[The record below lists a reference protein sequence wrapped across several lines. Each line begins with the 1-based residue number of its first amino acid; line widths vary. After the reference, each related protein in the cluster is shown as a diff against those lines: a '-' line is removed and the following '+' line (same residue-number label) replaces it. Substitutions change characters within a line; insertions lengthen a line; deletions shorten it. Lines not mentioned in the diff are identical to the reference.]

1 MWQQYEV
8 IYEYQN
14 TVADYT
20 VSPRCLLSPSVQLL
34 SARGTS
40 CMTFQSSDIY
50 ITTMSL
56 FPFWGV
62 RRYWIKHITSLW
74 FTHQLFINNNNLG
87 QLLICND
94 FHYNE
99 KPITHW
105 WPLVIN
111 TLVCQL
117 YFVIYC
123 LISVPFKYSVT
134 AVSTFTVYD
143 LAWLVTPAIIL
154 YWRLSRSC
162 LTMHCVWTGTIFPN
176 ALYSE

>member
-1 MWQQYEV
+1 MLVVTSSPVTFCQRHILYDLSIQWRLHY
-8 IYEYQN
+8 N
-14 TVADYT
+14 H
-20 VSPRCLLSPSVQLL
+20 VSVSIL
-34 SARGTS
+34 RGKKVLDKTHH
-40 CMTFQSSDIY
+40 F
-50 ITTMSL
+50 
-56 FPFWGV
+56 FWF
-62 RRYWIKHITSLW
+62 R
-74 FTHQLFINNNNLG
+74 HQLFINNNNLG

-162 LTMHCVWTGTIFPN
+162 LTMHCVWTGTLIPN
-176 ALYSE
+176 ALYRE